1 MKKYQYRPKSNDSP
15 SSFFIHTSF
24 FPVKIGLVR
33 RGFSPTGGAESYV
46 KRLGRALAD
55 AGHEAV
61 LYSTTDWPQAEW
73 PYGKL
78 VRVRASGPQQFA
90 KAIQASRQ
98 SDETLYS
105 LERIQECDC
114 YRAGDGVHKLWLE
127 HRVAHEPRWR
137 AFFRFMNRKH
147 GELLEL
153 ERNMFERGGA
163 RHVIANSRMV
173 QNEIMSAFGYP
184 SEKITVVY
192 NGLPE
197 AHFKRKPQSRAET
210 RNRWGLRD
218 KDIAILFAGS
228 GWDRK
233 GLQYAIRTVD
243 GISDPNAQ
251 LLVAGKGKKQV
262 KSKRVRLLGPVSE
275 MQSLL
280 MASDIFVLPTV
291 YDPFSN
297 ACLEALSY
305 GLPVITTA
313 TNGFAEIIEPGVHGA
328 VIDRADNIR
337 ALRHAI
343 EEWLEPE
350 RREVARGKCSE
361 VARHYTIKSNVEQT
375 LRVLEKLRSK
385 S

>member
-1 MKKYQYRPKSNDSP
+1 
-15 SSFFIHTSF
+15 
-24 FPVKIGLVR
+24 VKIGLVR
-33 RGFSPTGGAESYV
+33 RGFSHTGGAESYL

-55 AGHEAV
+55 AGHQAA

-78 VRVRASGPQQFA
+78 VRVRASGPHRFA

-105 LERIQECDC
+105 LERILECDC
-114 YRAGDGVHKLWLE
+114 YRAGDGLHKLWLE
-127 HRVAHEPRWR
+127 RRVAHEPGWR
-137 AFFRFMNRKH
+137 TFFRFMNRKH

-173 QNEIMSAFGYP
+173 QKEIMSAFGYP
-184 SEKITVVY
+184 SEKITVIY

-197 AHFKRKPQSRAET
+197 AHFKKKPQPRAEL
-210 RNRWGLRD
+210 RQRWGLRN

-233 GLQYAIRTVD
+233 GLQYAIRAVD

-251 LLVAGKGKKQV
+251 LLVAGKGKKKA
-262 KSKRVRLLGPVSE
+262 KSTRIRLLGPVSD

-280 MASDIFVLPTV
+280 IASDIFVLPTV

-328 VIDRADNIR
+328 LIDRADDVP

-343 EEWLEPE
+343 EEWLESE
-350 RREVARGKCSE
+350 RREAARDKCSE
-361 VARHYTIKSNVEQT
+361 VARHYTMKSNVEQT
-375 LRVLEKLRSK
+375 LRVLEEIKK
-385 S
+385 